1 MAKTKSECP
10 TAIAKAVARMQEQ
23 APVGKWESLH
33 TSTMVRYIALDVL
46 VESQRE
52 FAAQKPVPPA
62 KPETLEQIFSRR
74 LKAIL
79 LATPA
84 ICESSN
90 LGKRLIDWG
99 VITETAVSYE

>member
-23 APVGKWESLH
+23 APVVKWESLH
-33 TSTMVRYIALDVL
+33 TATLVRYIALDCLEQAKRDV
-46 VESQRE
+46 S
-52 FAAQKPVPPA
+52 KPAVAPSKA
-62 KPETLEQIFSRR
+62 ETLEQAFSRGF
-74 LKAIL
+74 KAIL